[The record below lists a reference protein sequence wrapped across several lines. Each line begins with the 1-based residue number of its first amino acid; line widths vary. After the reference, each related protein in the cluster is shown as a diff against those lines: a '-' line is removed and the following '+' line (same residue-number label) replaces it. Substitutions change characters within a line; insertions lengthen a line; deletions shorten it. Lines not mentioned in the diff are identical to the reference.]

1 MADSSTFLLIFGIL
15 VTVCHVS
22 VRSTPLVG
30 GEGRSDHAYIH
41 KRAPS
46 GHVIQAHVN
55 ANHQQNVIGSHFVG
69 VTYDSGQAA
78 KNFSGFDFSSRKL
91 QNLARALTPGYFR
104 FGGTMSDC
112 MLFESASTSFVD
124 ECTPAPGRNFHTFT
138 LTGHQWQA
146 LNQFVHKVGFDFI
159 FDANDLQRTSHGDWS
174 PDNTRKLLQYS
185 ADRHYPIAGFQL
197 GNEYDLFHSFFG
209 YDLSAAQLAKDY
221 AKFQSLLKEFPQ
233 YSSSFLIGPE
243 AAHARPDHFKNYYF
257 SGLTST
263 VDDYTD
269 VHKMDSLRKVL
280 TEALAETHAVDP
292 HLPVWLTETGSAYS
306 GGTKHVSDRFAAGF
320 LWLDKLG
327 VAAEMGIETLLRQD
341 LFGGNYPLIDRQ
353 LNPTPDYWLTL
364 LYKQLV
370 RGFHAGAVVLYY
382 LNPNG
387 YSVTFDFPQFTSHKR
402 LLYILTAGDS
412 DGLLSKFVALNGAKL
427 QLHGDSVPQLHPLE
441 QAAGPVVTPPHS
453 FGFVV
458 LPDNRVDLCRHS
470 GELVG

>member
-1 MADSSTFLLIFGIL
+1 MQL
-15 VTVCHVS
+15 
-22 VRSTPLVG
+22 P
-30 GEGRSDHAYIH
+30 
-41 KRAPS
+41 K
-46 GHVIQAHVN
+46 
-55 ANHQQNVIGSHFVG
+55 
-69 VTYDSGQAA
+69 
-78 KNFSGFDFSSRKL
+78 K
-91 QNLARALTPGYFR
+91 
-104 FGGTMSDC
+104 
-112 MLFESASTSFVD
+112 ML
-124 ECTPAPGRNFHTFT
+124 
-138 LTGHQWQA
+138 WQA

-243 AAHARPDHFKNYYF
+243 AAHARPDHFKNF
-257 SGLTST
+257 L
-263 VDDYTD
+263 
-269 VHKMDSLRKVL
+269 
-280 TEALAETHAVDP
+280 
-292 HLPVWLTETGSAYS
+292 
-306 GGTKHVSDRFAAGF
+306 AAGGADIVRAST
-320 LWLDKLG
+320 LHQWLDKLG

-353 LNPTPDYWLTL
+353 LNPTPLASSL
-364 LYKQLV
+364 QLSPKKHV
-370 RGFHAGAVVLYY
+370 LCGAQHGFHAGAVVLYY

-387 YSVTFDFPQFTSHKR
+387 YSVTFDFPQFSSHKR

-412 DGLLSKFVALNGAKL
+412 DGLLSKFAALNGAKL